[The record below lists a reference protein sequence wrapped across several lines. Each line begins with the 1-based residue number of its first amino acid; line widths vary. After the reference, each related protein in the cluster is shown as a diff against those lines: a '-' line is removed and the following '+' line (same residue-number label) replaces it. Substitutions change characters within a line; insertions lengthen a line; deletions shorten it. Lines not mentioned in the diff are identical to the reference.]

1 MMVLGD
7 DASLPP
13 PVLITDDGRRFRYQ
27 VADPNDPKN
36 MTGLMVPEAMSWLLV
51 GTTADRTIGYFWLGP
66 SAPKTALRMYDL
78 RTYSM
83 AATKYYGRD
92 GKLVEDLVDDFRLTA
107 ESTIVPT
114 PVCVSE
120 VGSPAALSAAVKANQ
135 ALTFVRASS
144 ASTVFKE
151 GLRWATQYDS
161 LPTFVSSGPMID
173 SFPGTARHYA
183 LGAARFVVGLSL
195 QQVNISVSARPG
207 GPNLTDVAIY
217 NGRELFRRFRV
228 NAPHLF
234 RTLLLDA
241 NLHKT
246 LVLVATDAAGN
257 VALANAARSW
267 KAGSNAVIFCGDHLN
282 DCAVSQNSVQS
293 E

>member
-1 MMVLGD
+1 MVFGD

-13 PVLITDDGRRFRYQ
+13 PVLTTDDGRRFRYQ
-27 VADPNDPKN
+27 VEDPNDPKN
-36 MTGLMVPEAMSWLLV
+36 MTGLMVPEAMSWLLT
-51 GTTADRTIGYFWLGP
+51 GTTASWNLGYFFLGNT
-66 SAPKTALRMYDL
+66 APKTALRMYDL

-92 GKLVEDLVDDFRLTA
+92 GKLIEDLVDDFRLTA

-144 ASTVFKE
+144 APDVFKE
-151 GLRWATQYDS
+151 GLRWSTQYDS
-161 LPTFVSSGPMID
+161 LPTFVSDGPMID
-173 SFPGTARHYA
+173 SFPGMARHYA

-207 GPNLTDVAIY
+207 GPNLREVAIY
-217 NGRELFRRFRV
+217 NGRELFRRFQV

-241 NLHKT
+241 DLHKT

-267 KAGSNAVIFCGDHLN
+267 KAGSNAVIFCGDHL
-282 DCAVSQNSVQS
+282 
-293 E
+293 